1 MAPLADTGPV
11 IPAPADIPTPL
22 PWHALDAAAVAERLD
37 SPADGLGGTEAAARL
52 ARFGPNRLT
61 PPKRR
66 PAWMRFVAQFH
77 NLLIY
82 VLLVSGAVALLLR
95 HWTDAGVILGVVLV
109 NALIGYIQEDKAE
122 QALEAIRNL
131 LSPQA
136 VALRDGH
143 AVTLDAEALVPGDR
157 VFLVSGDR
165 VPADL
170 RLDRT
175 KGLLVQE
182 AALTGESVSAVKS
195 TAAVAAD
202 AALGDRS
209 GMAYAGTMVVQ
220 GQGTGIV
227 VAIGDAT
234 EVGRIGHLLAS
245 VAPVAT
251 PLLLSMARF
260 GRWLTAG
267 ILLLAAVTVLFGML
281 VHGEP
286 WQDMVLTA
294 VGLAVAAIPEGLP
307 AVMTITMAVGVTR
320 MARRN
325 AIIRHLPAVEMLGS
339 VRTICTDKTGTLTRN
354 ELLVTAVVT
363 ADAGYRVGGS
373 GYAPEGEIRREDRL
387 ADPAREPPLLDLA
400 RAALL
405 CNDAALHRE
414 PGGEWLLAGDPTDGA
429 LLALAMKAGL
439 DPAIEATRYPRRDA
453 LPFESERQYMAT
465 LHHDHAG
472 HGILVV
478 KGAPERVLALCGRE
492 RHGGGSAPLDRQ
504 RWAALTAE
512 LAGQGQRVL
521 ALAMRHAPVDLSELT
536 DKDLAGDSEEAGLE
550 FLGLCGLIDPPR
562 EEALVAVEACRRAG
576 ITVKMITGDHAA
588 TAAAIGRRFGLPDG
602 VISGPELERLG
613 EAGFAAAAE
622 ANSVFART
630 TPEHKLRLIA
640 ALQAAGD
647 TVAMTGDGVNDAPAL
662 KRADIGV
669 AMGRNGTE
677 AAKEVAAMVLAD
689 DNFAS
694 IVHAVEEG
702 RTVYDNLRKT
712 ILFMLPTNGAQAV
725 VILLAVLSGTIL
737 PITPVQILWVNM
749 VTAVTLGLALA
760 FEAPESG
767 VMARPPRPR
776 DEPILVGRL
785 VRRMVVVLALLVAS
799 SFGFFHFH
807 RLQGDGIEEARTIA
821 VNALVVGEIFFLL
834 SARSLHGQTGDGTGP
849 LSALAGSRPVWLSIA
864 LMAVLQ
870 LAFTYVPPMQLL
882 FGTAGL
888 GLTVWTAMIAAG
900 AGLFV
905 LMELEK
911 RLPALRV
918 PG

>member
-1 MAPLADTGPV
+1 MAHLAETRTGSPS
-11 IPAPADIPTPL
+11 PADV
-22 PWHALDAAAVAERLD
+22 PWHALDASAVAVQLD
-37 SPADGLGGTEAAARL
+37 SPAEGLGSGEAAARL
-52 ARFGPNRLT
+52 RRFGPNRLT

-66 PAWMRFVAQFH
+66 PAWLRFLAQFH

-82 VLLVSGAVALLLR
+82 VLLASGTVALLLR
-95 HWTDAGVILGVVLV
+95 HWTDAGVIFGVVLV

-136 VALRDGH
+136 VVLRDGH
-143 AVTLDAEALVPGDR
+143 AVTLAADALVPGDR

-182 AALTGESVSAVKS
+182 AALTGESVPTVKS
-195 TAAVAAD
+195 AAAVAAD

-220 GQGTGIV
+220 GQGTGTV
-227 VAIGDAT
+227 VATGDAT

-245 VAPVAT
+245 VSSVAT
-251 PLLLSMARF
+251 PLLVSMERF
-260 GRWLTAG
+260 GRWLTGG
-267 ILLLAAVTVLFGML
+267 ILLLAAVTVAYGRL
-281 VHGEP
+281 VWDEP
-286 WQDMVLTA
+286 WQDMILTA

-354 ELLVTAVVT
+354 ELLVTDVVT
-363 ADAGYRVGGS
+363 ADATYRVGGS
-373 GYAPEGEIRREDRL
+373 GYAPEGEICRDGRL
-387 ADPAREPPLLDLA
+387 ADPSGEPLLLDLA

-405 CNDAALHRE
+405 CNDAALHRD
-414 PGGEWLLAGDPTDGA
+414 PGGEWRLAGDPTDGA

-439 DPAIEATRYPRRDA
+439 DPVDEARRTPRRDA

-478 KGAPERVLALCGRE
+478 KGAPERVLALCERE
-492 RHGGGSAPLDRQ
+492 RHGEQTAPLDRG
-504 RWAALTAE
+504 RWTALTAE

-521 ALAMRHAPVDLSELT
+521 ALAMRRTPIDLSELNAE
-536 DKDLAGDSEEAGLE
+536 DLREEGLE
-550 FLGLCGLIDPPR
+550 LLGLCGLIDPPR
-562 EEALVAVEACRRAG
+562 EEALVAVAACRQAG

-602 VISGPELERLG
+602 VISGPELDRLD
-613 EAGFAAAAE
+613 EAGFAAAAQD
-622 ANSVFART
+622 NSVFART

-669 AMGRNGTE
+669 AMGRDGTE

-725 VILLAVLSGTIL
+725 VILLAVLSGSIL
-737 PITPVQILWVNM
+737 PITPVQILWVNL

-760 FEAPESG
+760 FEAPEPG

-785 VRRMVVVLALLVAS
+785 VWRMTVVLVLLVAA
-799 SFGFFHFH
+799 SFGFFHYH
-807 RLQGDGIEEARTIA
+807 RMQGDGIEMARTIA
-821 VNALVVGEIFFLL
+821 VNTLVIGEIFFLL
-834 SARSLHGQTGDGTGP
+834 SARGLRGEAGGRLGL
-849 LSALAGSRPVWLSIA
+849 LSGLAGSRPVWLSIL
-864 LMAVLQ
+864 LMIVLQ
-870 LAFTYVPPMQLL
+870 LAFTYAPPLQAL
-882 FGTAGL
+882 FGTAAVGV
-888 GLTVWTAMIAAG
+888 TAWVAMIAVG

-911 RLPALRV
+911 RLP
-918 PG
+918 GG

>member
-1 MAPLADTGPV
+1 MAHLADAGRS
-11 IPAPADIPTPL
+11 PASAADVA
-22 PWHALDAAAVAERLD
+22 WHALDASAVAGKLD
-37 SPADGLGGTEAAARL
+37 SPADGLSGGEAAARL
-52 ARFGPNRLT
+52 RRFGPNRLT

-66 PAWMRFVAQFH
+66 PAWLRLLAQFH

-82 VLLVSGAVALLLR
+82 VLLASGTVALLLR
-95 HWTDAGVILGVVLV
+95 HWTDAGVIFGVVLV

-136 VALRDGH
+136 VVLRDGH
-143 AVTLDAEALVPGDR
+143 AVTLAAEALVPGDR

-182 AALTGESVSAVKS
+182 AALTGESVPTVKS
-195 TAAVAAD
+195 AAAVAAD

-220 GQGTGIV
+220 GQGTGTV
-227 VAIGDAT
+227 VATGDAT

-245 VAPVAT
+245 VSSVAT
-251 PLLLSMARF
+251 PLLVSMARF
-260 GRWLTAG
+260 GRWLTGG
-267 ILLLAAVTVLFGML
+267 ILLLAAVTVAYGRL
-281 VHGEP
+281 VWDEP
-286 WQDMVLTA
+286 WQDMILTA

-354 ELLVTAVVT
+354 ELLVTDVVT
-363 ADAGYRVGGS
+363 ADATYRVGGS
-373 GYAPEGEIRREDRL
+373 GYAPEGEICRDGRL
-387 ADPAREPPLLDLA
+387 ADPSGEPLLLDLA

-405 CNDAALHRE
+405 CNDAALHRD
-414 PGGEWLLAGDPTDGA
+414 PGGEWQLAGDPTDGA

-439 DPAIEATRYPRRDA
+439 DPATEARRTPRRDA

-478 KGAPERVLALCGRE
+478 KGAPERVLALCERE
-492 RHGGGSAPLDRQ
+492 RHGEGTAPLDRR
-504 RWAALTAE
+504 RWAVLTAE

-521 ALAMRHAPVDLSELT
+521 ALAMRRTPIDLSELNT
-536 DKDLAGDSEEAGLE
+536 EDLREEGLE
-550 FLGLCGLIDPPR
+550 LLGLCGLIDPPR
-562 EEALVAVEACRRAG
+562 EEALLAVAACRQAG

-588 TAAAIGRRFGLPDG
+588 TAAAIGRRFGLRDGLRGG
-602 VISGPELERLG
+602 VISGPELDRLD
-613 EAGFAAAAE
+613 EAGFAAAAQE
-622 ANSVFART
+622 NSVFART

-725 VILLAVLSGTIL
+725 VILLAVLSGSIL

-760 FEAPESG
+760 FEAPEPG
-767 VMARPPRPR
+767 VMARPPRAR
-776 DEPILVGRL
+776 DEPILIGRL
-785 VRRMVVVLALLVAS
+785 VWRMVLVLVLLVAS
-799 SFGFFHFH
+799 SFGFFHYH
-807 RLQGDGIEEARTIA
+807 RMQGDGIEMARTIA

-834 SARSLHGQTGDGTGP
+834 SARGLRGEAGGRLGL
-849 LSALAGSRPVWLSIA
+849 LSGLAGSRPVWLSIA
-864 LMAVLQ
+864 LMTVLQ
-870 LAFTYVPPMQLL
+870 LAFTYAPPLQAL
-882 FGTAGL
+882 FGTAAVGV
-888 GLTVWTAMIAAG
+888 TAWAAMIAVG

-911 RLPALRV
+911 RLPV
-918 PG
+918 G

>member
-1 MAPLADTGPV
+1 MAHLADAGRSP
-11 IPAPADIPTPL
+11 PSAADV
-22 PWHALDAAAVAERLD
+22 PWHALDASAVAGQLD
-37 SPADGLGGTEAAARL
+37 SPVDGLSSMEAAARL
-52 ARFGPNRLT
+52 RRFGPNRLT

-66 PAWMRFVAQFH
+66 PAWLRFLAQFH

-82 VLLVSGAVALLLR
+82 VLLASGTVALLLR
-95 HWTDAGVILGVVLV
+95 HWTDAGVIFGVVLI

-136 VALRDGH
+136 VVLRDGH
-143 AVTLDAEALVPGDR
+143 AVTLAAEALVPGDR

-182 AALTGESVSAVKS
+182 AALTGESVPTVKS
-195 TAAVAAD
+195 AAAVAAD

-220 GQGTGIV
+220 GQGTGTV
-227 VAIGDAT
+227 VATGDAT

-245 VAPVAT
+245 VSSVAT
-251 PLLLSMARF
+251 PLLVSMARF
-260 GRWLTAG
+260 SRWLTVG
-267 ILLLAAVTVLFGML
+267 ILLLAAVTVAFGRL
-281 VHGEP
+281 VYGEP
-286 WQDMVLTA
+286 WQDMILTA

-354 ELLVTAVVT
+354 ELLVTDVVT
-363 ADAGYRVGGS
+363 ADATYRVGGS
-373 GYAPEGEIRREDRL
+373 GYAPEGEIGRDGRV
-387 ADPAREPPLLDLA
+387 ADPSGEPLLLALA

-405 CNDAALHRE
+405 CNDAALHRD
-414 PGGEWLLAGDPTDGA
+414 PGGEWQLAGDPTDGA

-439 DPAIEATRYPRRDA
+439 DPASEARRTPRRDA

-472 HGILVV
+472 HGFLVV
-478 KGAPERVLALCGRE
+478 KGAPERVLALCGQERRRE
-492 RHGGGSAPLDRQ
+492 GTAPLDRR
-504 RWAALTAE
+504 RWTALTAE

-521 ALAMRHAPVDLSELT
+521 ALAMRRTSIDLSELNAE
-536 DKDLAGDSEEAGLE
+536 DLREEGLE
-550 FLGLCGLIDPPR
+550 LLGLCGLIDPPR
-562 EEALVAVEACRRAG
+562 EEALVAVAACRQAG

-602 VISGPELERLG
+602 VISGPELDRLD
-613 EAGFAAAAE
+613 EAGFAAAAQD
-622 ANSVFART
+622 NSVFART

-725 VILLAVLSGTIL
+725 VILLAVLSGSIL

-785 VRRMVVVLALLVAS
+785 VWRMVVVLMLLVAA
-799 SFGFFHFH
+799 SFGFFHYH
-807 RLQGDGIEEARTIA
+807 RMQGDGVEMARTIA

-834 SARSLHGQTGDGTGP
+834 SARGLRGDAGGRLGL
-849 LSALAGSRPVWLSIA
+849 LSGLTGSRPVWLSIA
-864 LMAVLQ
+864 LMTVLQ
-870 LAFTYVPPMQLL
+870 LAFTYAPPLQAL
-882 FGTAGL
+882 FGTAAVG
-888 GLTVWTAMIAAG
+888 VTAWVATIAVG

-911 RLPALRV
+911 RLPA
-918 PG
+918 G